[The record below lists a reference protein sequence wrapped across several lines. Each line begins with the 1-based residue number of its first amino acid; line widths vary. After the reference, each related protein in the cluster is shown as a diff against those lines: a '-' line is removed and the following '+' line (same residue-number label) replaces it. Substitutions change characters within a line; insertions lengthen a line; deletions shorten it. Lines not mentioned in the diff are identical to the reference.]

1 MGMGMGPWPIGDG
14 ETVEMNE
21 RRSPPGPLYHDFAW
35 LGMPTRQL
43 PGIYARNQQVK
54 APVLAAY
61 VLTAFARL
69 RCRGHGA
76 ISFAELF
83 CAYGFYALLA
93 AHFGAAR
100 SIGYDDDREGH
111 LANAERMR
119 DLLGLHQTTF
129 RRTAVEAIAPG
140 ERADVVANVG
150 GLYHV
155 DDPEAVLDRSYEMAN
170 HYLIVQTVISLA
182 RDEPDYFERPAPGLS
197 WGNRYSRAS
206 FDRMI
211 RSRGWRIA
219 DTLFNTLDGNPRPED
234 RGSLYYLI
242 EK

>member
-1 MGMGMGPWPIGDG
+1 LRRRGAGQPAGGGTATVRCAGCAGREAGASGMGMGMGPWPIGDG

-83 CAYGFYALLA
+83 CADGFYALLA

-119 DLLGLHQTTF
+119 DLLGLHQ
-129 RRTAVEAIAPG
+129 
-140 ERADVVANVG
+140 
-150 GLYHV
+150 
-155 DDPEAVLDRSYEMAN
+155 
-170 HYLIVQTVISLA
+170 
-182 RDEPDYFERPAPGLS
+182 
-197 WGNRYSRAS
+197 
-206 FDRMI
+206 
-211 RSRGWRIA
+211 
-219 DTLFNTLDGNPRPED
+219 
-234 RGSLYYLI
+234 
-242 EK
+242 